1 MLQLA
6 WTYFQDEIWKQN
18 KAACNYRTGGPLIM
32 PKRKQAAGFR
42 KQNQYTNKR
51 EMVISEVSIK
61 DENILEQ

>member
-1 MLQLA
+1 MK
-6 WTYFQDEIWKQN
+6 YEN
-18 KAACNYRTGGPLIM
+18 RTKLPATTEQVVLSLRQKENRQ
-32 PKRKQAAGFR
+32 PGFR